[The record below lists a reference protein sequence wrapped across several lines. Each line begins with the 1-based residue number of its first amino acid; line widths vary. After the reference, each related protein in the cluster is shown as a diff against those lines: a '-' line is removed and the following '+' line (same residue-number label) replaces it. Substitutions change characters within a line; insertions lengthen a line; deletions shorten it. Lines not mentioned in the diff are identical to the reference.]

1 MSMSPYYINLRDQY
15 MKKLGNLSLNDSLT
29 VDGLTDVF
37 ENYHMG
43 FTAENLAKK
52 YSISRSDQDKYAF
65 NSQQKASIAT
75 KNNYFLNE
83 IIPIEIKNH
92 KKEIA
97 GVFDKDE
104 FIKENTTID
113 ILNKLKPAFLTGS
126 DGTVTAGNSS
136 GINDG
141 ASILL
146 LANEK
151 SVKKYN
157 LKPLTEIISFSEIG
171 VEPKFMGIG
180 PVEACKIALTKAGWS
195 ISDIDLIEI
204 NEAFA
209 SQILSIV
216 KELNIDIDKLNING
230 GAIALG
236 HPIGAS
242 GARCL
247 TTLIHSMKRKNV
259 EKGLVSLCVGG
270 GMGLAMCIK
279 NVN

>member
-1 MSMSPYYINLRDQY
+1 
-15 MKKLGNLSLNDSLT
+15 
-29 VDGLTDVF
+29 
-37 ENYHMG
+37 
-43 FTAENLAKK
+43 
-52 YSISRSDQDKYAF
+52 
-65 NSQQKASIAT
+65 
-75 KNNYFLNE
+75 
-83 IIPIEIKNH
+83 
-92 KKEIA
+92 
-97 GVFDKDE
+97 
-104 FIKENTTID
+104 
-113 ILNKLKPAFLTGS
+113 
-126 DGTVTAGNSS
+126 
-136 GINDG
+136 
-141 ASILL
+141 
-146 LANEK
+146 
-151 SVKKYN
+151 
-157 LKPLTEIISFSEIG
+157 
-171 VEPKFMGIG
+171 
-180 PVEACKIALTKAGWS
+180 
-195 ISDIDLIEI
+195 LIEI